1 VAGIAGSLSRDQEQ
15 ERGRGNSRSRSR
27 SKSRSM
33 YRRDEE
39 EIHFPDWT
47 DARARS
53 MAVMKPVSDSGP

>member
-1 VAGIAGSLSRDQEQ
+1 VAGLAGSLSRDQEQ
-15 ERGRGNSRSRSR
+15 ERGRGNSRSR

>member
-15 ERGRGNSRSRSR
+15 ERGRGNSR
-27 SKSRSM
+27 SRSM